1 MGALT
6 LIAEPDGGEK
16 QTMNVMS
23 NIDFDR
29 DRTPN
34 TKSEAELLLD
44 TRHRLQ
50 QARQIAQDSRDR
62 LILYFIDMALLHVE
76 EALAIHLDL
85 GARSY
90 KRI

>member
-1 MGALT
+1 

-23 NIDFDR
+23 NIDFDEG
-29 DRTPN
+29 RTAN
-34 TKSEAELLLD
+34 TKSEADILLD

-50 QARQIAQDSRDR
+50 QARQIARGSHDR
-62 LILYFIDMALLHVE
+62 LISYFIDMALMHVE